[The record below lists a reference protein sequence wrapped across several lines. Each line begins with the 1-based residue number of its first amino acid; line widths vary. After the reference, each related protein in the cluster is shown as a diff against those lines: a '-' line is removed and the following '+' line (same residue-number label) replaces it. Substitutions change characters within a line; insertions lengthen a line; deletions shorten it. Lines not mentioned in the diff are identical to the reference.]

1 MFHIT
6 KLFKI
11 KIFKLNMNET
21 IVVIVLAMIFII
33 FAYILGR
40 STGKRFMFEVMTD
53 VMEKEKKKSLNQSRA
68 VIKGQIYEQ
77 FAPFNN
83 QFPVNPSE
91 CSFLGKPIDFVCF
104 KGLDNRE
111 IEEIIFIDIKT
122 GNSQLSKMQKSLK
135 KAVDEKR
142 VRFETINMK

>member
-1 MFHIT
+1 MDST
-6 KLFKI
+6 
-11 KIFKLNMNET
+11 T
-21 IVVIVLAMIFII
+21 IAVIILAMIFII

-40 STGKRFMFEVMTD
+40 STGKRFMFEVMSD
-53 VMEKEKKKSLNQSRA
+53 VMDKEKKKSLNQSRA

-77 FAPFNN
+77 FAPFDK

-91 CSFLGKPIDFVCF
+91 CSFLGKPIDFICF

-111 IEEIIFIDIKT
+111 IDEIIFIDIKT

-142 VRFETINMK
+142 VRFETITMK